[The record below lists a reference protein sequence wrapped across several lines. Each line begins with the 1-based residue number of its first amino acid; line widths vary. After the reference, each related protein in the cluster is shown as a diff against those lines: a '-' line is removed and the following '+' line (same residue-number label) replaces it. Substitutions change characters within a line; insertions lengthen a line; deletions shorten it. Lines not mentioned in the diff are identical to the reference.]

1 MSIRSRGSDRFD
13 LPLLL
18 DALAGVD
25 YIIVGGVAGTL
36 HGSPRVT
43 FDLDIVPDRAETNV
57 EQLDV
62 ALTRLGAS
70 IRAPG
75 KRRLTVSLQL
85 LKESAASSRDLD
97 RVVELCKSALDKG
110 LADSSKKLAENLM
123 KSTLQDQIKQL
134 MVRIEGG
141 DGRWRFL
148 RREALNRLD
157 RLIDACRDR
166 TLAFRSTMDTK
177 PQQLAAA
184 ALLVTVLEMARL
196 LEGAVV
202 EMDRVGQSLEA
213 FRSAMRELLATEP
226 EEAEETEEPTTS

>member
-1 MSIRSRGSDRFD
+1 M
-13 LPLLL
+13 
-18 DALAGVD
+18 V
-25 YIIVGGVAGTL
+25 TL
-36 HGSPRVT
+36 
-43 FDLDIVPDRAETNV
+43 E
-57 EQLDV
+57 E
-62 ALTRLGAS
+62 
-70 IRAPG
+70 
-75 KRRLTVSLQL
+75 
-85 LKESAASSRDLD
+85 
-97 RVVELCKSALDKG
+97 C
-110 LADSSKKLAENLM
+110 AD
-123 KSTLQDQIKQL
+123 
-134 MVRIEGG
+134 
-141 DGRWRFL
+141 
-148 RREALNRLD
+148 RLD